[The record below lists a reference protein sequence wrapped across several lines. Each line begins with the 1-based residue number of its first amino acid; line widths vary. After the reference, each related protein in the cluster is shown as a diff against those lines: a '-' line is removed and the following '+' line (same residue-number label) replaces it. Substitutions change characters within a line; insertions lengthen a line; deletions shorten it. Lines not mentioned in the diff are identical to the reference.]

1 MYTKAHTY
9 IFGGIWRGPADADG
23 SHRVLKIGEAIMGIT
38 ILAKNRLVDLYY
50 ITLYY
55 TTLYYITLYY
65 IAILL
70 YYIILYYIILY
81 FVILYMAKLVK
92 R

>member
-55 TTLYYITLYY
+55 TTLDYIILYY
-65 IAILL
+65 IAILH
-70 YYIILYYIILY
+70 YIILYYTASY
-81 FVILYMAKLVK
+81 YMVKLVK